1 MRHGTNKKGDENMAK
16 RMSEEEVPYFFMSP
30 AEYSKQ
36 TGMWVEDIKKW
47 IREGELEGFH
57 NKETGYY
64 KVKVYKNEAV
74 SRAEHE
80 AVLQKLAKCEM
91 IINTFLSAVDAA
103 GIERS

>member
-1 MRHGTNKKGDENMAK
+1 
-16 RMSEEEVPYFFMSP
+16 
-30 AEYSKQ
+30 
-36 TGMWVEDIKKW
+36 MWVEDIKRL
-47 IREGELEGFH
+47 IREGKLEGHH

-80 AVLQKLAKCEM
+80 AALQKLAKYET
-91 IINTFLSAVDAA
+91 IVKTFLSAADVV

>member
-1 MRHGTNKKGDENMAK
+1 MAK
-16 RMSEEEVPYFFMSP
+16 KMSEEEVPFFYMSP

-36 TGMWVEDIKKW
+36 TGMWVEDIKRL
-47 IREGELEGFH
+47 IREGKLEGHH

-74 SRAEHE
+74 SRAEYE
-80 AVLQKLAKCEM
+80 EVLQELTKYRTIVK
-91 IINTFLSAVDAA
+91 TFLSATEAV

>member
-1 MRHGTNKKGDENMAK
+1 MAK
-16 RMSEEEVPYFFMSP
+16 KMSEEEVPFFYMSP

-36 TGMWVEDIKKW
+36 TGMWTEDIKKW
-47 IREGELEGFH
+47 IREGKLEGFH

-74 SRAEHE
+74 SRVEHE
-80 AVLQKLAKCEM
+80 AVLQKLTRYET
-91 IINTFLSAVDAA
+91 IIKTFLSAVDIA

>member
-1 MRHGTNKKGDENMAK
+1 MAK
-16 RMSEEEVPYFFMSP
+16 KMSEEEVPFFYMSP
-30 AEYSKQ
+30 TEYSKQ
-36 TGMWVEDIKKW
+36 TGMWVEDIKRL
-47 IREGELEGFH
+47 IREGKLEGFH

-80 AVLQKLAKCEM
+80 QVLQELTKYKTVVK
-91 IINTFLSAVDAA
+91 TFLSATTAV